1 MRGLRPL
8 DDRHGLDGVVPAP
21 DLEADD
27 VPRAVLGIDGEQKTT
42 DIEMV
47 DGEELDVSA
56 VRQLEDLP
64 PS

>member
-1 MRGLRPL
+1 VRGLRLL

-27 VPRAVLGIDGEQKTT
+27 VPRAVLDIDGEQQTT

-47 DGEELDVSA
+47 DGEELDLAPSGSSKTF
-56 VRQLEDLP
+56 P